1 MWPLY
6 LRKSKKNHFQQYYL
20 CIVLIVYVDV
30 FYTTRR
36 NAFIGHARQLA
47 AVKLGRLVLML
58 FYFYFIL
65 AQLVNFC
72 TNKQYEWNCSPWLML
87 TTPRTRT
94 DSRTVLYPSETRS
107 SAIAE

>member
-1 MWPLY
+1 MHSSDC
-6 LRKSKKNHFQQYYL
+6 LRGRFFGTQ
-20 CIVLIVYVDV
+20 CD
-30 FYTTRR
+30 YTTRR

-72 TNKQYEWNCSPWLML
+72 TNKQIRMELFAMAHVNN
-87 TTPRTRT
+87 T
-94 DSRTVLYPSETRS
+94 
-107 SAIAE
+107 